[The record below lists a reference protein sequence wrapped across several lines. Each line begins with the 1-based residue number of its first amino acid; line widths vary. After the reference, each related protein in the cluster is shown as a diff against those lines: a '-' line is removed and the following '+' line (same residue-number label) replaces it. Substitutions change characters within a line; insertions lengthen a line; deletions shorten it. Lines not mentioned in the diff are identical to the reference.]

1 MFEDNLQSGAIHA
14 VVQAVSLSCQ
24 STAAASIHQ
33 GLLPTLFYP
42 IYRVSDHST
51 SISFIGL
58 QFLFIFCLLYELL
71 HLPFQEFMLDTHLMK
86 ASCEDCGAACGH
98 FRLLD
103 WALANQLI
111 LDLGIL

>member
-1 MFEDNLQSGAIHA
+1 
-14 VVQAVSLSCQ
+14 
-24 STAAASIHQ
+24 
-33 GLLPTLFYP
+33 
-42 IYRVSDHST
+42 
-51 SISFIGL
+51 
-58 QFLFIFCLLYELL
+58 
-71 HLPFQEFMLDTHLMK
+71 MLDTHLMK